1 MLEAS
6 ECLSFSFFLL
16 LRHSFMSTSAAMR
29 SCLVVEGTAVLN
41 LHLKLQTVKLLIW
54 NKAEIRIGL
63 YSELE
68 HKMFSG

>member
-1 MLEAS
+1 
-6 ECLSFSFFLL
+6 
-16 LRHSFMSTSAAMR
+16 MSTSAAMR
-29 SCLVVEGTAVLN
+29 SCLVVEGIAVLK

-54 NKAEIRIGL
+54 NKAEIQIGL

>member
-6 ECLSFSFFLL
+6 ERLFFSFFLL
-16 LRHSFMSTSAAMR
+16 LSFMSTSADMR

-54 NKAEIRIGL
+54 NKAEIRYIL
-63 YSELE
+63 T
-68 HKMFSG
+68 